1 MTGLS
6 DNPAPADIPVLGP
19 VTLGNRPGIHSYE
32 KSLRCLHSA
41 EKLLHP
47 SDLGRE
53 PTVETHHQLPPSER
67 LDSLTIGA
75 FDLLQ
80 LIEIQRQRLFHK
92 HVFAREKGF
101 RDKRSVAVVPCDDG
115 DGVRSE
121 EHTSELQSIM
131 RNSYAV

>member
-1 MTGLS
+1 MTGLA

-41 EKLLHP
+41 EKMLPH

-67 LDSLTIGA
+67 LDRLTIRD
-75 FDLLQ
+75 FDRLQ
-80 LIEIQRQRLFHK
+80 LNDIQRQRLFHK
-92 HVFAREKGF
+92 HVDRQST
-101 RDKRSVAVVPCDDG
+101 RM
-115 DGVRSE
+115 
-121 EHTSELQSIM
+121 TSSH
-131 RNSYAV
+131 